1 MLPHE
6 LRILAERTQDKND
19 AQLLWRA
26 ANQLEILY
34 SNLNLPPE
42 ESKIN
47 TLEAA
52 RLQGER
58 KLLLATIYHTNGNKS
73 AAARR
78 LRISREALYKTLKK
92 HKMEFLLCKH

>member
-6 LRILAERTQDKND
+6 LRLLAERTQDKND

-58 KLLLATIYHTNGNKS
+58 KLLLTIIYRTNGNKS
-73 AAARR
+73 AVARR
-78 LRISREALYKTLKK
+78 LNISRQALYKTLKK
-92 HKMEFLLCKH
+92 HKMEVPL